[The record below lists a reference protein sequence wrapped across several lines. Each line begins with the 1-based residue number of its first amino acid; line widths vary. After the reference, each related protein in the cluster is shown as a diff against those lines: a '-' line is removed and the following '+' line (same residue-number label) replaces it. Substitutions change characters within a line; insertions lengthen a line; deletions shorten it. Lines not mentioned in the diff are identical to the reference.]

1 MPPPPTQRLYLE
13 DDHCLTAEATVVAI
27 GDDGLAFDR
36 TCFYPG
42 GGGQPSDTGNA
53 AFANGEVLEIVSIRV
68 DGDDVLW
75 HVCGTA
81 PSPQLVGQRAHLH
94 VDRERR
100 LALARY
106 HTVLHVL
113 NTIALRDYG
122 GWITGVQ
129 IGADYSRIDFKLENF
144 SPALCAELE
153 QKVNAVLAGD
163 HALKA
168 YYVSEEEFRRRDDLL
183 RTLEVRP
190 PVVGGRIALSRIAG
204 SMRWLAA
211 RTLAVPPTSVASR
224 SFAPRTRAR
233 STSGCT
239 SVSTTTRSPEPARLL
254 PWVDGAQA
262 FFGHLAHTVQ
272 PASRPGEL
280 DGENA
285 QSGGDHD
292 ERRAG
297 RDQKH
302 DTDQEHGGSDDEHCD
317 ATGDAVR
324 SAGHPPRPV
333 RERFQGHRH
342 VLFG

>member
-27 GDDGLAFDR
+27 GADGLAFDR

-53 AFANGEVLEIVSIRV
+53 TFANGDVLEIVSIRV

-81 PSPQLVGQRAHLH
+81 PSPQLVGQHAHLH

-100 LALARY
+100 LALTRY

-190 PVVGGRIALSRIAG
+190 PVVGGRVRVVEIAG
-204 SMRWLAA
+204 
-211 RTLAVPPTSVASR
+211 
-224 SFAPRTRAR
+224 F
-233 STSGCT
+233 
-239 SVSTTTRSPEPARLL
+239 
-254 PWVDGAQA
+254 DAQA
-262 FFGHLAHTVQ
+262 CGGTHVGRTADVGRFSIFRTENKGKINKRLYVRLDAAAH
-272 PASRPGEL
+272 P
-280 DGENA
+280 
-285 QSGGDHD
+285 
-292 ERRAG
+292 
-297 RDQKH
+297 
-302 DTDQEHGGSDDEHCD
+302 
-317 ATGDAVR
+317 
-324 SAGHPPRPV
+324 
-333 RERFQGHRH
+333 
-342 VLFG
+342 